1 MMTNPIGYKERRVKS
16 VKCKVFTYQNDVE
29 GKYLLVEDN
38 VFAEKSINPVG
49 ETKTIQN
56 PLISTEEQAELLVEW
71 IGNYYANNISYD
83 VDYRGR
89 PDINATD
96 IIRMDSEKIDNLQVE
111 ITTHSLRFNGGALS
125 GSLELRRALRLVGG

>member
-1 MMTNPIGYKERRVKS
+1 MEH
-16 VKCKVFTYQNDVE
+16 
-29 GKYLLVEDN
+29 
-38 VFAEKSINPVG
+38 
-49 ETKTIQN
+49 
-56 PLISTEEQAELLVEW
+56 AELVAEW

-96 IIRMDSEKIDNLQVE
+96 IIHMDSEKLNNLQVE
-111 ITTHSLRFNGGALS
+111 IISHNLRFNGGALS